1 MVCLNP
7 KKPKKIFYH
16 TKENKN
22 YFLTVNNNQAEARKI
37 FMEFGIL
44 FLSSEN
50 ELFSHSFVLYFFLSK
65 TLLTYLH
72 SFEVQKRRQVG
83 FSQHH
88 NQLRD
93 MSILLWKN
101 DRNTYN
107 NDINTANNN
116 KIRDRITRY
125 LRQCHSQSA
134 KYLSKSLQTP
144 SSV

>member
-7 KKPKKIFYH
+7 KKQKKTLFYH

-37 FMEFGIL
+37 FMEFGIIL

-50 ELFSHSFVLYFFLSK
+50 ELFSHSFVLYFFYLK
-65 TLLTYLH
+65 RCLLTYIHLKYRN
-72 SFEVQKRRQVG
+72 VGTVG

-93 MSILLWKN
+93 MSIFIVEK
-101 DRNTYN
+101 
-107 NDINTANNN
+107 
-116 KIRDRITRY
+116 
-125 LRQCHSQSA
+125 
-134 KYLSKSLQTP
+134 
-144 SSV
+144 